1 MRRLL
6 TSTALAGLITVT
18 AAFAQDAEYD
28 ASTVLADVDG
38 TEITLGHLIA
48 TYDRL
53 PNNYKTIP
61 AEQVFPGLLDQLVDQ
76 TLVANEQMAEL
87 GDAPYPVQVILE
99 NERRTLMA
107 GVGLE
112 DILTGSVDEEVV
124 QASYDEFVATF
135 EPGQEFNA
143 SHILVSDEELAKSLK
158 QEIDDGRDFSEVAV
172 ENSSD
177 GSAAN
182 GGELGWFGPGQ
193 MVPEFENAVVEMSPG
208 DVAGP
213 VQTQFGWHLI
223 KLNDTRETEPPSI
236 DEMRENLENQVRMAK
251 LQEKL
256 SGLRE
261 SATIEIP
268 EHGVPAEA
276 INNPDLL
283 DR

>member
-6 TSTALAGLITVT
+6 TSTAFAGLITVT

-53 PNNYKTIP
+53 PDNYKNIP

-76 TLVANEQMAEL
+76 TLVANEQLAEL
-87 GDAPYPVQVILE
+87 GEAPYPVQVILE

-112 DILTGSVDEEVV
+112 DILTGPVDEEVV
-124 QASYDEFVATF
+124 QASYDEFVASF
-135 EPGQEFNA
+135 EPGKEFNA

-193 MVPEFENAVVEMSPG
+193 MVPEFENAVMDMAPG

-223 KLNDTRETEPPSI
+223 KLNDTRETEPPSL
-236 DEMRENLENQVRMAK
+236 DDMRADLENQVRMGK
-251 LQEKL
+251 LQEKIA
-256 SGLRE
+256 GLRE
-261 SATIEIP
+261 NATVEMP
-268 EHGVPAEA
+268 EHGVPADA